1 MVIWGLWVNH
11 IELWMRIMAIL
22 RGELIVQQHY
32 IISYIGVDRPG
43 LVDQISNIIQSVG
56 GSWQSSRS
64 ANLAGMFSGMVH
76 VSLEQESH
84 KKLALG
90 IEQLQS
96 EALQITVHPI
106 SKLSSAPSSPIQVKA
121 VGADR
126 IGIVSELSSILSSLG
141 ANLEELE
148 TEVYPAPMSG
158 EPTFSALARIS
169 IPSELDPDQIKSAL
183 EELSDDLMVELSS
196 I

>member
-1 MVIWGLWVNH
+1 
-11 IELWMRIMAIL
+11 MRIMAIL
-22 RGELIVQQHY
+22 RGDFIVQQHY

-43 LVDQISNIIQSVG
+43 LVDQISKIIHSVG

-76 VSLEQESH
+76 VSIEQESQ
-84 KKLALG
+84 KELTRG

-96 EALQITVHPI
+96 GGLEIRVHPI
-106 SKLSSAPSSPIQVKA
+106 GELSAAASSLFEVKA

-126 IGIVSELSSILSSLG
+126 TGIVSELSSLLSSLNV
-141 ANLEELE
+141 NLEELE

-169 IPSELDPDQIKSAL
+169 IPKELDPEEIKDAL
-183 EELSDDLMVELSS
+183 EELSDDLMVELSK